1 MLEQFITQLLQDKG
15 LPPSLGPE
23 VRSQLVSDL
32 TTRVTDLINK
42 RLIEGMSEEQV
53 RNFNRIL
60 DQEPIDSTAI
70 QQFITENIKNK
81 EEITSGALLEFRE
94 LYLGLK

>member
-1 MLEQFITQLLQDKG
+1 MLEQFIAQLLQDKG
-15 LPPSLGPE
+15 LPPGLDPE

-32 TTRVTDLINK
+32 STRVTDLINR
-42 RLIEGMSEEQV
+42 RLIESMSEEQA

-60 DQEPIDSTAI
+60 DQEPADPTAI